1 MVGGGVSD
9 EMERDGDDMG
19 VDDTSARSVANR
31 KTPAV
36 IARILAA
43 LREYPLL
50 GRAARAGGISPST
63 LATWRHDDA
72 ELRAAVEEARDEGI
86 ERIELRAHEDAI
98 NGNDREGTL
107 MRIFTLKR
115 HRPEYRD
122 NVTVRHEGGGQDA
135 RDAALLRRAMVE
147 ALGPYPEARAA
158 LAATLARLGG
168 VGSGDVRPAV
178 AAPGLPAGSS
188 DLDVV
193 DAEVVS
199 VEEEGTG
206 RGDAEAGAATRR
218 RARGGEASPAASAVP
233 SRRPPPPAPSNKGV
247 GSFDKSE
254 KRTDPEKDD

>member
-1 MVGGGVSD
+1 MEGVGVPG
-9 EMERDGDDMG
+9 EMDGEADDMG
-19 VDDTSARSVANR
+19 VDETSHRSVSNR

-50 GRAARAGGISPST
+50 GRAARAGGVSPRT
-63 LATWRHDDA
+63 LATWRRDDA
-72 ELRAAVEEARDEGI
+72 ELRAAVAEARDEGI
-86 ERIELRAHEDAI
+86 EKIELRAHEDALH
-98 NGNDREGTL
+98 GNDREGTL
-107 MRIFTLKR
+107 MRMFTLKR

-168 VGSGDVRPAV
+168 VGEGDVQPAV
-178 AAPGLPAGSS
+178 IAPGLPAGSVEIE
-188 DLDVV
+188 VV

-199 VEEEGTG
+199 EEERGT
-206 RGDAEAGAATRR
+206 RHGDAGADAG
-218 RARGGEASPAASAVP
+218 GGASPSPPAVP
-233 SRRPPPPAPSNKGV
+233 SSRPPPPPPSNKGV

-254 KRTDPEKDD
+254 KKTHPETDD